1 MSTCHWITSGPT
13 ITSTTPAFVIPYVL
27 TKPSALRRFW
37 LATLLQE
44 PVCCQGIRSHVCHT
58 HGDHLSTRASSDV
71 NTERHVSW
79 LIPGTLDLFVAT
91 CKQWPLTMQDHFTL
105 WLCKKAEA
113 FEITDH
119 FYVSRQLGP
128 SQACSRNWRP
138 LQQGHIRGATAAQM
152 HLHPLARTM
161 GPGGYNWHC

>member
-1 MSTCHWITSGPT
+1 MSTRHWITSGPT

-37 LATLLQE
+37 LVTLLQE

-79 LIPGTLDLFVAT
+79 LIPGTLDLLCGDVQAMASHDAGPFHAVAV
-91 CKQWPLTMQDHFTL
+91 Q
-105 WLCKKAEA
+105 E
-113 FEITDH
+113 
-119 FYVSRQLGP
+119 SRGF
-128 SQACSRNWRP
+128 
-138 LQQGHIRGATAAQM
+138 
-152 HLHPLARTM
+152 
-161 GPGGYNWHC
+161 